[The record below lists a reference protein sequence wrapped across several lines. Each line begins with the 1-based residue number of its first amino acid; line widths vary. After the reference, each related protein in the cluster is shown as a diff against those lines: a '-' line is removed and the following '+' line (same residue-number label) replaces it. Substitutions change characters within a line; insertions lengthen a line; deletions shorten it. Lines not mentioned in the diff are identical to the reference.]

1 MTATSTPKLLRD
13 GFQFPSKEEAFQQLN
28 TEGLLELPNI
38 FSDEFIAACRA
49 QVDAELAER
58 GARYFT
64 IANVSE
70 QPGSHLAEIRHSQPL
85 MDFLASL
92 CDMTGLPRAEE
103 PLLQGNNLRVI
114 AGGDSISQAFNF
126 HFDSSVLTMLL
137 PIYIPSGEDIKSGHL
152 LAKPNLRPFGQNV
165 VTNLIGKV
173 IYQNK
178 LARWV
183 LMRQFFAGKW
193 ARHIARLKPTS
204 AYLFWGART
213 LHANLP
219 CASEHKR
226 ATALFFF
233 GRPNVNDP
241 IMNWVEKRRYK
252 QEADILENKS

>member
-1 MTATSTPKLLRD
+1 MTPSTPPLIRD
-13 GFQFPSKEEAFQQLN
+13 GFVFPSQEEAFRQLN
-28 TEGLLELPNI
+28 TDGLLELRNI
-38 FSDEFIAACRA
+38 FSDDFIAACRA
-49 QVDAELAER
+49 QVDAELEKR

-70 QPGSHLAEIRHSQPL
+70 QPGSHLAEIRHSQPR
-85 MDFLASL
+85 MDFLSSL
-92 CDMTGLPRAEE
+92 CNLTGLPKAEE

-137 PIYIPSGEDIKSGHL
+137 PIYILSGEDIKSGHL
-152 LAKPNLRPFGQNV
+152 LAKPNFRPFGQNV

-178 LARWV
+178 LVRWV
-183 LMRQFFAGKW
+183 LMRQFYAGKW

-219 CASEHKR
+219 CASDHKR

-252 QEADILENKS
+252 QEANILENKG

>member
-1 MTATSTPKLLRD
+1 V
-13 GFQFPSKEEAFQQLN
+13 FPSKAEAYRQLE
-28 TEGLLELPNI
+28 TGGLLELHNI

-49 QVDAELAER
+49 QVDDELQKR

-64 IANVSE
+64 IANVTE
-70 QPGSHLAEIRHSQPL
+70 QPDSHLAEIRKSQPL
-85 MDFLASL
+85 MDFLTSL

-114 AGGDSISQAFNF
+114 AGGDSFSQAFNF

-137 PIYIPSGEDIKSGHL
+137 PIYIPSGEDVKSGHL
-152 LAKPNLRPFGQNV
+152 LAKPNFRPFGQNV
-165 VTNLIGKV
+165 VSNLLGKV
-173 IYQNK
+173 IFQNK
-178 LARWV
+178 LTRWV

-193 ARHIARLKPTS
+193 AKNIARLKPTS

-219 CASEHKR
+219 CASDHKR

-241 IMNWVEKRRYK
+241 VMKWVEKHRYK
-252 QEADILENKS
+252 QEANILENKG